1 MRWRVSF
8 QCYAALVFLCIQ
20 HECRSKKKQKDAAAN
35 GRVSI
40 ETTATTATALA
51 IFMTTLVDGAM
62 VLWIVRVAVMV
73 KELHTKLA
81 KTGTVVVASLS
92 SI

>member
-1 MRWRVSF
+1 MF
-8 QCYAALVFLCIQ
+8 I
-20 HECRSKKKQKDAAAN
+20 
-35 GRVSI
+35 
-40 ETTATTATALA
+40 
-51 IFMTTLVDGAM
+51 TTLVDGAM
-62 VLWIVRVAVMV
+62 VVWIVGVAVMV